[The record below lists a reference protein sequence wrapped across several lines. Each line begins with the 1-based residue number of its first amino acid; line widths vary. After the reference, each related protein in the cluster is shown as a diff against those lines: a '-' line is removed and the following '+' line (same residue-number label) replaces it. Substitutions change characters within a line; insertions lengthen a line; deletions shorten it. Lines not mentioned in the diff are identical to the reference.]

1 MTFKRALAIALTAA
15 AALPASAAAQAPIT
29 PPDGDNY
36 LSPVGLSDFQHPAKF
51 PSQEIGF
58 VADTTNYTTQ
68 ADMFNPPTS
77 GGPPEPTGC
86 PAAYGKTIW
95 SVFHADRWGRM
106 QINTAGPFDTV
117 IGFVPFADPTSNP
130 APDLRHGFCEDRL
143 SGFEESMTQ
152 LVQPGH
158 WYAVQVGGTGAVQG
172 GQVQVKFH
180 YLKPSALKS
189 DVVLTWNTARS
200 GAKVAK
206 LVVTAPKGSTVS
218 VHCTKHG
225 CKAPRAFTVKKKPVA
240 FRPIGAVGPGAPAPA
255 GLEMKAAGSSSAAGL
270 VVGSGEGSSARVAAK
285 PETVS
290 AAGKFTLMKGASLK
304 AGSHLIIQVTQF
316 GQIGGYYDY
325 AVQKTGVGTKT
336 IRCTNPSSN
345 KPRKTCG

>member
-36 LSPVGLSDFQHPAKF
+36 LGPVALSDFQHPAKF
-51 PSQEIGF
+51 PSNEIGF

-68 ADMFNPPTS
+68 ADLFNPPSS

-106 QINTAGPFDTV
+106 EINTAGPFDTV
-117 IGFVPFADPTSNP
+117 IGFVPFGGPTTDPTPQLN
-130 APDLRHGFCEDRL
+130 HGFCEDRL

-152 LVQPGH
+152 MVAPGH

-180 YLKPSALKS
+180 YLKPPALNS
-189 DVVLTWNTARS
+189 DVVLSWNTARS
-200 GAKVAK
+200 GAKVTK
-206 LVVTAPKGSTVS
+206 LVVNAPKGSRVS
-218 VHCTKHG
+218 IHCTKHG
-225 CKAPRAFTVKKKPVA
+225 CKAPRAFNVKKPVA
-240 FRPIGAVGPGAPAPA
+240 FRPIASVGPVASAPA
-255 GLEMKAAGSSSAAGL
+255 GLQMTAAGSSGAAGPIA
-270 VVGSGEGSSARVAAK
+270 GSGDGSSARVAAK
-285 PETVS
+285 SQPVH
-290 AAGKFTLMKGASLK
+290 AAKKFTLMKGSSLK
-304 AGSHLIIQVTQF
+304 AGTNLIIQVTRT
-316 GQIGGYYDY
+316 GYIGGYFQY